1 MQIRCKIPN
10 IFAVYIL
17 LLLLNFVWGNTITI
31 GNVITN
37 VLNTMAVFFVA
48 GWFRGNSTSLL
59 EPFMHIG
66 KYIIFITMGITMAIF
81 AFVLQLC
88 PMTLIQYTG
97 FMVTTIAV
105 YYFTDS
111 AFVDDEL

>member
-1 MQIRCKIPN
+1 MR
-10 IFAVYIL
+10 
-17 LLLLNFVWGNTITI
+17 
-31 GNVITN
+31 
-37 VLNTMAVFFVA
+37 
-48 GWFRGNSTSLL
+48 
-59 EPFMHIG
+59 IG